1 MSDNALLRIDTDTGV
16 TQSTKI
22 ICDDNGNLSGLNHL
36 TLTEQSAPA
45 GPGAGFGRIYVKNA
59 TPNELHFID
68 DAGTDIQLGA
78 GGGGIGGSTG
88 GTDNAILRADGA
100 GGSTLQNSLLTLDD
114 TGNVTI
120 PSLQH
125 IYWGDTA
132 TFITA
137 DSTGSTG
144 DMTLQAQ
151 DKIFLVQ
158 AGVATRW
165 AFEGGTGDFAFYLY
179 AGNVPKLYWATGN
192 LNYPTSISAGAS
204 VELTLRS
211 EFGINL
217 IIQTPGPGF
226 PSHDFYGWISY
237 RDCHS
242 NFEWG
247 RDVFPGFWRSGVL
260 VKEQISVVGN
270 NAQVTSALLVWFTS
284 NPANG
289 SILYLKD
296 DWYNRSYGFGSGGD
310 VTVTIGGTVAET
322 LQNLATAIATD
333 GYGAWKAVYRS
344 NPIPDQLV
352 TDGSVVIYCT
362 NQADMPWVWTDR
374 AWVNAT
380 MGTMYAISCADCGDY
395 RRVFGP
401 AVYAALGTV
410 DPGVGTFGPY
420 WRTVALHTGD
430 KFTAIFDNLTY
441 TLDKSTSPDT
451 WSTSLTLLQDAKIQW
466 GPNLASWVEANG
478 TTSTGDVLIHASRR
492 LIVETGGSGTNKYVF
507 SETGDLA
514 FKEVAAPNAAVVS
527 YGQYWV
533 KDDTPNTAMF
543 RDDDGNDFDLLGGKI
558 QAVIASGS
566 GGTLTVARST
576 KCIRTTLNSSATRT
590 IALPPAASMSGALL
604 LCRHDG
610 DGSGTA
616 TLDPDGSETIDGGA
630 TLVVTANTTLLFWST
645 GSEWLSI

>member
-1 MSDNALLRIDTDTGV
+1 MADNALLRFDADCGIPQTTGV
-16 TQSTKI
+16 
-22 ICDDNGNLSGLNHL
+22 ICDDDENLTGLGHL
-36 TLTEQSAPA
+36 TLTEQTAPV
-45 GPGAGFGRIYVKNA
+45 GPGAGLGRIYVKNT

-68 DAGTDIQLGA
+68 DAGTDVKLGA

-88 GTDNAILRADGA
+88 GTDNSILRADGS
-100 GGSTLQNSLLTLDD
+100 GGATLQNSPATLDD
-114 TGNVTI
+114 TGNMTL
-120 PSLQH
+120 PSTQH

-144 DMTLQAQ
+144 YMTLQAQ

-451 WSTSLTLLQDAKIQW
+451 WRSSQKMAEQ
-466 GPNLASWVEANG
+466 ASQPPV
-478 TTSTGDVLIHASRR
+478 
-492 LIVETGGSGTNKYVF
+492 GGG
-507 SETGDLA
+507 EGA
-514 FKEVAAPNAAVVS
+514 F
-527 YGQYWV
+527 WV
-533 KDDTPNTAMF
+533 KNDSATTAMF
-543 RDDDGNDFDLLGGKI
+543 TDDGGVDFDLLGGKV
-558 QAVIASGS
+558 QAVSGS
-566 GGTLTVARST
+566 GTLTVLRST
-576 KCIRTTLNSSATRT
+576 RCIRVTLDSSATRT

-604 LCRHDG
+604 LARHDG

-616 TLDPDGSETIDGGA
+616 TLDPDGGETIDGGA
-630 TLVVTANTTLLFWST
+630 TKNITANTTLLFWST
-645 GSEWLSI
+645 GSTWLSV